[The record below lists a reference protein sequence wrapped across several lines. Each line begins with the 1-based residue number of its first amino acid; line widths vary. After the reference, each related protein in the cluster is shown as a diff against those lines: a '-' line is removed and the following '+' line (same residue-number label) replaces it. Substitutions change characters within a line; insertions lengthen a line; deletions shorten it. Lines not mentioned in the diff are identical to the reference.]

1 MFRLLRTKTVGEQMM
16 SKSKVGAV
24 TLILVALSS
33 PGFAWEHAGHMATA
47 AIAFEEL
54 EKARPEVIDDIGTLL
69 LKHPDIA
76 PFWVAANE
84 ATGKERVRRMFIEC
98 ARWPD
103 DSKFTPRDMGSWHM
117 ARWASTTDGAPA
129 NVNEAAEARHGK
141 PAGQALEA
149 LELHAAMLANPET
162 SASERALALC
172 WVLHIAGDIH
182 QPLHA
187 SDLFSED
194 FPTGNAAGA
203 LSYVEDPLA
212 PTTMALH
219 VLWDRNT
226 MRVPTLEIV
235 DGYAQTFPK
244 RHPRSSF
251 PELEKKPFSAP
262 GIFEEW
268 ARESHQIAVDWAW
281 DIDTTPDPAKDQ
293 SAEELLAGIVNFML
307 NGVSPVD
314 EAPEV
319 PAEYWQKLQLTAEQR
334 ITLAGYRI
342 ADIII
347 AAADNI
353 EAQTRFVGK

>member
-1 MFRLLRTKTVGEQMM
+1 MM
-16 SKSKVGAV
+16 SRIAAGAFAV
-24 TLILVALSS
+24 VLIAFNS
-33 PGFAWEHAGHMATA
+33 PGFAWEHAGHMTTA

-54 EKARPEVIDDIGTLL
+54 ERARPEVIDHIGMLL

-84 ATGKERVRRMFIEC
+84 AKGKERVRRMFIEC

-103 DSKFTPRDMGSWHM
+103 DSKFTPRDMGAWHT
-117 ARWASTTDGAPA
+117 ARWAITVDDAPDK
-129 NVNEAAEARHGK
+129 VSQAAEARGGK

-162 SASERALALC
+162 SPSERALALC
-172 WVLHIAGDIH
+172 WVLHIVGDIH

-203 LSYVEDPLA
+203 LSYVEDPVG
-212 PTTMALH
+212 PTTIPLH
-219 VLWDRNT
+219 VLWDGNA
-226 MRVPTLEIV
+226 MRVPTLANV
-235 DGYAQTFPK
+235 DGYAQTFPDK
-244 RHPRSSF
+244 HPRSSF
-251 PELEKKPFSAP
+251 PELKKRPFSDP
-262 GIFEEW
+262 GVFEEW
-268 ARESHQIAVDWAW
+268 ARESYQIAVDWAY
-281 DIDTTPDPAKDQ
+281 DIDTTPDPAKDKG
-293 SAEELLAGIVNFML
+293 SEEILAGVVNFIL
-307 NGVSPVD
+307 NGISPVE

-319 PAEYWQKLQLTAEQR
+319 PDEYWQKLQLTAEQR

-353 EAQTRFVGK
+353 EAQTKFVGR